1 MSKLTKNG
9 ITTTTA
15 PGQEQWEAFTSH
27 LHRRPEK
34 RIQYDYRTS
43 NGILFSCVGKTL
55 DACRTARDAWLKM
68 KGLEG

>member
-1 MSKLTKNG
+1 MSKLTQNG
-9 ITTTTA
+9 ISTTA
-15 PGQEQWEAFTSH
+15 PGQEQWETFTSH

-34 RIQYDYRTS
+34 RIQYDYRTR

-55 DACRTARDAWLKM
+55 EACRNARDAWLKM